1 MPKKRAVAG
10 LLMACSACHR
20 MRPRG
25 QFCKNGDGRR
35 ASRCK
40 DCRAPTDR
48 AKAHRRRSLEM
59 AAAGSFTAQDIERLK
74 TKQRMVCAC
83 GCGRSLHLGFHVDH
97 VVPLARGGTNWPA
110 NLALLAPV
118 CNRKKG
124 CGPAHPRRSPYH
136 AISD

>member
-1 MPKKRAVAG
+1 
-10 LLMACSACHR
+10 
-20 MRPRG
+20 
-25 QFCKNGDGRR
+25 
-35 ASRCK
+35 
-40 DCRAPTDR
+40 
-48 AKAHRRRSLEM
+48 
-59 AAAGSFTAQDIERLK
+59 
-74 TKQRMVCAC
+74 MVCAC